1 MSFMER
7 HQVALYLGSMIVG
20 VACAGLSGWSHASE
34 QLVPYVLGAL
44 LWTNFALMPLTGMRV
59 GQHKRLTFVVV
70 LAATLGTPILVAP
83 LVCLFIP
90 EGGPVALAAVIVLL
104 APCVDYVVVFTRI
117 AGGEYQGLLAA
128 TPYLLAAQL
137 IFILVWTSVYACIGI
152 LDTRVVG
159 EMFPLPAESYLSLAP
174 LIVPLV
180 AAYLAQRWSTRSPQR
195 QQTYERIR
203 TMSDAAMIP
212 LMCLLLALMC
222 SAYTPAVLNE
232 TQLIPRL
239 AGLYLT
245 YAILAGVTAWF
256 LSRVM
261 SRPERISVTFSAVT
275 RNALIIYP
283 VVALCAQRLAHNGNP
298 EAKLMS
304 ATVLT
309 QTLVELLIMVAMIAI
324 FRTAFQDR
332 KSTAEAP

>member
-1 MSFMER
+1 MSYMER
-7 HQVALYLGSMIVG
+7 HQVALYLASMAVG
-20 VACAGLSGWSHASE
+20 GACAGLSGWSLVSE
-34 QLVPYVLGAL
+34 QLVPYALGAL
-44 LWTNFALMPLTGMRV
+44 LWTNFALMPLTGMGA
-59 GQHKRLTFVVV
+59 GQHKRLTRTVV
-70 LAATLGTPILVAP
+70 LVAALGTPFLVAP
-83 LVCLFIP
+83 LVSFFIP

-104 APCVDYVVVFTRI
+104 TPCVDYVVVFTCI
-117 AGGEYQGLLAA
+117 AGGEYRGLLAA
-128 TPYLLAAQL
+128 TPYLLGAQ
-137 IFILVWTSVYACIGI
+137 IISIPVWTSVYVYMRI
-152 LDTRVVG
+152 LDIGAVG
-159 EMFPLPAESYLSLAP
+159 EIFPLPAESYLSLAP

-195 QQTYERIR
+195 HQTYERVR
-203 TMSDAAMIP
+203 TMSDTAMIP

-245 YAILAGVTAWF
+245 YAILAGGAAWF
-256 LSRVM
+256 LSKVM

-298 EAKLMS
+298 EVSLMG

-309 QTLVELLIMVAMIAI
+309 QTLTELLIMVAMTAI
-324 FRTAFQDR
+324 FRVRT
-332 KSTAEAP
+332 KTGNAEAL

>member
-1 MSFMER
+1 MER

-34 QLVPYVLGAL
+34 QLVPYVLSVL

-59 GQHKRLTFVVV
+59 GQYKRLTCAVV

-83 LVCLFIP
+83 LVFLFIP

-117 AGGEYQGLLAA
+117 AGGEYRGLLAA
-128 TPYLLAAQL
+128 TPYLLAVQL
-137 IFILVWTSVYACIGI
+137 VFIPVWTSIYSYIGI
-152 LDTRVVG
+152 LDMRVVG
-159 EMFPLPAESYLSLAP
+159 EIFPIPAESYLSLML

-180 AAYLAQRWSTRSPQR
+180 AAYLAQRWSTRSSQR
-195 QQTYERIR
+195 QHTYERVR
-203 TMSDAAMIP
+203 SMSDTAMIP

-232 TQLIPRL
+232 PQLIPRL
-239 AGLYLT
+239 TGLYLT
-245 YAILAGVTAWF
+245 YAILAGVAAWF
-256 LSRVM
+256 LSRAM
-261 SRPERISVTFSAVT
+261 SRTERISVTFSAVT

-298 EAKLMS
+298 EAKLMG

-309 QTLVELLIMVAMIAI
+309 QTLTELLIMVAMTAI
-324 FRTAFQDR
+324 FRAAFQDR
-332 KSTAEAP
+332 KNTVEAP

>member
-1 MSFMER
+1 MVS
-7 HQVALYLGSMIVG
+7 
-20 VACAGLSGWSHASE
+20 
-34 QLVPYVLGAL
+34 
-44 LWTNFALMPLTGMRV
+44 
-59 GQHKRLTFVVV
+59 
-70 LAATLGTPILVAP
+70 
-83 LVCLFIP
+83 LFIP

-117 AGGEYQGLLAA
+117 AGGEYRGLLAA
-128 TPYLLAAQL
+128 TPYLLGAQL
-137 IFILVWTSVYACIGI
+137 IFIPIWNSVYAYIGI

-159 EMFPLPAESYLSLAP
+159 EIFPLPTESYLSLTP

-180 AAYLAQRWSTRSPQR
+180 AAYLAQRWSARSPQR
-195 QQTYERIR
+195 RQAYERVR
-203 TMSDAAMIP
+203 SMSDTAMIP

-232 TQLIPRL
+232 MQLIPRL

-245 YAILAGVTAWF
+245 YAILAGVAAWF
-256 LSRVM
+256 LSRAM
-261 SRPERISVTFSAVT
+261 SRAERISVTFSAVT

-283 VVALCAQRLAHNGNP
+283 VVALCAQRLAYNGNP

-309 QTLVELLIMVAMIAI
+309 QTLTELLIMVAMTAI
-324 FRTAFQDR
+324 FRTAFQAR
-332 KSTAEAP
+332 KIP

>member
-20 VACAGLSGWSHASE
+20 VACSGLSGWSHASE

-44 LWTNFALMPLTGMRV
+44 LWTNFALMPLTGMSV
-59 GQHKRLTFVVV
+59 GQYKKLACTVV
-70 LAATLGTPILVAP
+70 LAATLGTPILVVP

-117 AGGEYQGLLAA
+117 AGGEYRGLLAA
-128 TPYLLAAQL
+128 TPYLLGTQL
-137 IFILVWTSVYACIGI
+137 IFIPIWTSVYAHIGI
-152 LDTRVVG
+152 LGIGVVG
-159 EMFPLPAESYLSLAP
+159 EIFPLPAESYLSLAP

-203 TMSDAAMIP
+203 TMSNAAMIP

-245 YAILAGVTAWF
+245 YATLAGVVAWF

-275 RNALIIYP
+275 HNALIIYP

-309 QTLVELLIMVAMIAI
+309 QTLVELLIMVAMTAI
-324 FRTAFQDR
+324 FRTVFQSR

>member
-20 VACAGLSGWSHASE
+20 VACSGLSGWSHASE

-44 LWTNFALMPLTGMRV
+44 LWTNFALMPLTGMSV
-59 GQHKRLTFVVV
+59 GQYKRLACTVV

-137 IFILVWTSVYACIGI
+137 IFIPIWTSVYVYIGI

-159 EMFPLPAESYLSLAP
+159 ELFPLPTESYLSLTP

-195 QQTYERIR
+195 QHAYERVR
-203 TMSDAAMIP
+203 SMSDTAMTP

-245 YAILAGVTAWF
+245 YAILAGVAAWS

-309 QTLVELLIMVAMIAI
+309 QTLTELLIMVAMTAI
-324 FRTAFQDR
+324 FRAAFQDR
-332 KSTAEAP
+332 KSTTEAP

>member
-20 VACAGLSGWSHASE
+20 VACAVLSGWSHASE

-44 LWTNFALMPLTGMRV
+44 LWTNFALMPLTGMSV
-59 GQHKRLTFVVV
+59 GQYKRLACAVV
-70 LAATLGTPILVAP
+70 LAATFGTSILIAP
-83 LVCLFIP
+83 LVSLFIP

-117 AGGEYQGLLAA
+117 AGGEYRGLLVA

-137 IFILVWTSVYACIGI
+137 IFIPIWTSIYACIGI
-152 LDTRVVG
+152 LDMRVVG
-159 EMFPLPAESYLSLAP
+159 EIFPIPTESYLSLTP
-174 LIVPLV
+174 LILPLV

-195 QQTYERIR
+195 RQAYERVR
-203 TMSDAAMIP
+203 SMSDTAMIP

-222 SAYTPAVLNE
+222 STYTPAVLNE

-245 YAILAGVTAWF
+245 YAILAGVAAWF
-256 LSRVM
+256 LSRAM
-261 SRPERISVTFSAVT
+261 SRTERISVTFSVT

-304 ATVLT
+304 ATVLP
-309 QTLVELLIMVAMIAI
+309 QTLTELLIMVAMTAI
-324 FRTAFQDR
+324 FRAAFRDR